1 MSTASTYPAWLD
13 DGSTIPDP
21 LGHGER
27 AVRFLRLLRHPA
39 ALNTNRAPNA
49 ANVNRHPRA
58 FQLAPF
64 QERIV
69 RRIYGPRHADGRRIV
84 KTVFLMLPRGNR
96 KTSLAAALSLLH
108 VIGPEKVPAGQ
119 VIFAA
124 SDREQAGIGFRE
136 AADIIRQDKRLV
148 AATRIHDAFNS
159 AKQITH
165 LDTGARLRAV
175 SSDGR
180 AQHGTTPAFVL
191 ADEIHA
197 WKGRDLWEALK
208 SGLAKTD
215 DSLLVIATTAGRG
228 HETLAAE
235 QYNYARRVALGEID
249 NPEFLPIIFAAEP
262 DDDWQAED
270 VWHRVN
276 PGLKHGFPSLSG
288 LRSLAKEAED
298 HPAERYSFQQYNLNI
313 WHGNSRDPLFNMTT
327 YDTRCFDDDETDLK
341 TLPCWVGVDMAKNG
355 DTAAVVAAW
364 KYDNGQITIKPWFF
378 VPEEDLK
385 ERSERD
391 GVPYERWR
399 DDGLINATP
408 GPIIDPVAVEDHIR
422 ELAADHDV
430 QEIAFDPHLA
440 RQTMQRLYDDGLP
453 VIEHRQAPLSM
464 GVAIGDLERTVNGQ
478 LIRHDGHP
486 VLRHHFDSVV
496 ASRNETNGLVRMHK
510 GKKTDRIDGAV
521 AAAMAVH
528 RAVAGESN
536 KSHYS
541 DPNFKSL
548 ADILEEAA

>member
-1 MSTASTYPAWLD
+1 MSAASTYPAWIE

-21 LGHGER
+21 LGYGER
-27 AVRFLRLLRHPA
+27 AVTFLRRLRHPA
-39 ALNTNRAPNA
+39 GVNDNRAPKAENI
-49 ANVNRHPRA
+49 NRHPRA

-69 RRIYGPRHADGRRIV
+69 RRIYGPRHEDGRRIV

-136 AADIIRQDKRLV
+136 AADIIREDKRLV

-165 LDTGARLRAV
+165 HDSGARLRAV

-197 WKGRDLWEALK
+197 WSGRDLWEALK

-235 QYNYARRVALGEID
+235 QFDYARRVALGEID
-249 NPEFLPIIFAAEP
+249 NPEFLPIIFGAEP
-262 DDDWQAED
+262 DDDWQSED

-288 LRSLAKEAED
+288 LRSLAKEAAD

-313 WHGNSRDPLFNMTT
+313 WHGNSRDPLFSMAT
-327 YDTRCFDDDETDLK
+327 YDARRFDDDETDLAA
-341 TLPCWVGVDMAKNG
+341 LPCWVGVDMAKNG

-364 KYDNGQITIKPWFF
+364 LHDDGQITIKPWFF
-378 VPEEDLK
+378 VPGEDLK
-385 ERSERD
+385 ERAERD

-399 DDGLINATP
+399 DEGLITATP
-408 GPIIDPVAVEDHIR
+408 GPIIDPDAVEDHLR
-422 ELAADHDV
+422 DLAARHDV

-440 RQTMQRLYDDGLP
+440 KLIMQHLHDDGLP
-453 VIEHRQAPLSM
+453 VVELRQAPLTM
-464 GVAIGDLERTVNGQ
+464 GVAIGDLERTVNGRF
-478 LIRHDGHP
+478 IRHDGHP

-496 ASRNETNGLVRMHK
+496 ASRNESTGLVRMHK
-510 GKKTDRIDGAV
+510 DKKTDRIDGAV
-521 AAAMAVH
+521 ASAMAVH
-528 RAVAGESN
+528 RAVVGETNRSQYTGN
-536 KSHYS
+536 
-541 DPNFKSL
+541 DAEIFTF
-548 ADILEEAA
+548 

>member
-1 MSTASTYPAWLD
+1 MSAASTYPAWIE

-27 AVRFLRLLRHPA
+27 AVTFLRRLRHPA
-39 ALNTNRAPNA
+39 AVNDNRAPKAANTNR
-49 ANVNRHPRA
+49 HHRA

-69 RRIYGPRHADGRRIV
+69 RRIYGPRHEDGRRIV

-108 VIGPEKVPAGQ
+108 VIGPEKTPARQ

-165 LDTGARLRAV
+165 QGSGARLRAV

-197 WKGRDLWEALK
+197 WNGRDLWEALK

-235 QYNYARRVALGEID
+235 QYDYARRIALGEVE
-249 NPEFLPIIFAAEP
+249 NPEFLPIIFGAET
-262 DDDWQAED
+262 DYDWQSED

-313 WHGNSRDPLFNMTT
+313 WHGNSRDPLFSMAT
-327 YDTRCFDDDETDLK
+327 YDARRFDDDESELE
-341 TLPCWVGVDMAKNG
+341 TLPCWVGVDMALSG

-364 KYDNGQITIKPWFF
+364 LHDDGQITIKPWFF
-378 VPEEDLK
+378 VPGDGLK
-385 ERSERD
+385 ERSELD

-399 DDGLINATP
+399 DEGLITATP
-408 GPIIDPVAVEDHIR
+408 GPIIDPEAVEDHLR
-422 ELAADHDV
+422 ELAARHDV
-430 QEIAFDPHLA
+430 REIAFDPHLA
-440 RQTMQRLYDDGLP
+440 RQIMQRLYEDGLP

-464 GVAIGDLERTVNGQ
+464 GVAIGDLERTVNGHM
-478 LIRHDGHP
+478 IRHDGNP

-496 ASRNETNGLVRMHK
+496 ASRNETTGLVRMHK

-521 AAAMAVH
+521 ASAMAVH
-528 RAVAGESN
+528 RSVVGESN
-536 KSHYS
+536 KSNYTGE
-541 DPNFKSL
+541 DAEIFTF
-548 ADILEEAA
+548 

>member
-1 MSTASTYPAWLD
+1 MDGARIIDHECETASHSASTYPGWIY
-13 DGSTIPDP
+13 DGSAIPDP

-27 AVRFLRLLRHPA
+27 AVKFLRLLRHPA
-39 ALNTNRAPNA
+39 STAPK
-49 ANVNRHPRA
+49 RA
-58 FQLAPF
+58 FQLYDF

-69 RRIYGPRHADGRRIV
+69 RRIYGPRHTDGSRIV

-108 VIGPEKVPAGQ
+108 VLGPEKVPAGQ

-136 AADIIRQDKRLV
+136 AAEIVRQDKRLV

-159 AKQITH
+159 AKQIAD
-165 LDTGARLRAV
+165 LKSGARLRAV

-228 HETLAAE
+228 SEGLAAE
-235 QYNYARRVALGEID
+235 QYEYARRVALGEID

-262 DDDWQAED
+262 DDDWQDEA

-276 PGLKHGFPSLSG
+276 PGLQHGFPSLSG
-288 LRSLAKEAED
+288 LRSLANEAKD

-313 WHGNSRDPLFNMTT
+313 WHGNSRDPLFSMAT
-327 YDTRCFDDDETDLK
+327 YDARQFADDEADLEA
-341 TLPCWVGVDMAKNG
+341 LPCWIGVDMAKNG

-364 KYDNGQITIKPWFF
+364 LHDDGQISIKSWFF
-378 VPEEDLK
+378 VPGEELR

-391 GVPYERWR
+391 RVPYERWR
-399 DDGLINATP
+399 DDGLIIATP
-408 GPIIDPVAVEDHIR
+408 GPIIDPEMVEEHLY
-422 ELAADHDV
+422 ELAARHDV

-440 RQTMQRLYDDGLP
+440 RQIMQHLHDAGLP
-453 VIEHRQAPLSM
+453 VFELRQAPLSM
-464 GVAIGDLERTVNGQ
+464 GVAIGDLERTVNGK

-496 ASRNETNGLVRMHK
+496 ASRNDTGLVRMHK
-510 GKKTDRIDGAV
+510 ATKTDRIDGAV

-528 RAVAGESN
+528 RAVVGESN
-536 KSHYS
+536 RSQYS
-541 DPNFKSL
+541 GD
-548 ADILEEAA
+548 EAEIFTF

>member
-1 MSTASTYPAWLD
+1 MSAASTYPAWIN
-13 DGSTIPDP
+13 DGSHIPDP

-27 AVRFLRLLRHPA
+27 AVTFLRRLRHPA
-39 ALNTNRAPNA
+39 AVNDITAPKA
-49 ANVNRHPRA
+49 ANLNRHPRA

-69 RRIYGPRHADGRRIV
+69 RRIYGPRHEDGRRIV

-136 AADIIRQDKRLV
+136 AAEIIRQDKRLV

-159 AKQITH
+159 AKQIT
-165 LDTGARLRAV
+165 DRKSGARLRAV

-197 WKGRDLWEALK
+197 WKGRDLWEALR
-208 SGLAKTD
+208 SGMAKTD

-228 HETLAAE
+228 NETLAAE
-235 QYNYARRVALGEID
+235 QYAYARSVALGEID
-249 NPEFLPIIFAAEP
+249 NPEFLPIIFAAETG
-262 DDDWQAED
+262 DDWQNEE

-276 PGLKHGFPSLSG
+276 PGLRHGFPSLPG
-288 LRSLAKEAED
+288 LRSLATEAKD

-313 WHGNSRDPLFNMTT
+313 WFGNSRDPLFSMAT
-327 YDTRCFDDDETDLK
+327 YDVRCFDDDESDLEA
-341 TLPCWVGVDMAKNG
+341 LPCWVGVDMALSG

-364 KYDNGQITIKPWFF
+364 RHPDGQITVRPHFF
-378 VPEEDLK
+378 VPGDDLK

-399 DDGLINATP
+399 DQGLVSTTP
-408 GPIIDPVAVEDHIR
+408 GPIIDPEAVEDHLR
-422 ELAADHDV
+422 ELAARHEV

-440 RQTMQRLYDDGLP
+440 RKTMQRLHDMGLP
-453 VIEHRQAPLSM
+453 VIELRQAPLTM

-478 LIRHDGHP
+478 MIRHDGNP

-496 ASRNETNGLVRMHK
+496 ASRNETTGLVRMHK
-510 GKKTDRIDGAV
+510 GKSTDRIDGAV

-536 KSHYS
+536 RSQYTG
-541 DPNFKSL
+541 DDAELFVF
-548 ADILEEAA
+548 